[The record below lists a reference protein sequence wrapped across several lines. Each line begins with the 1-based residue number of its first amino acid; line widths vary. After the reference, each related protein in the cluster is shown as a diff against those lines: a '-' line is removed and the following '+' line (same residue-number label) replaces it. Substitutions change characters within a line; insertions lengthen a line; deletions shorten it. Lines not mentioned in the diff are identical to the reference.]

1 MFMFI
6 TDSACSVGNEL
17 ETTLRHPTTVNKD
30 DCSGINCKDQAENFV
45 GCVTKLGKAIEFVMA
60 KTNEVM
66 QFDKARQKYKQFPA
80 DKLYYDAFMRKVA
93 VMETSVSKQQRETRV
108 KLSQWERDFF
118 INNNCKVATEK
129 DIAACSHAQLLR
141 NKLKYAKAILS
152 KLRS

>member
-1 MFMFI
+1 MNINYLRNFYVSRV
-6 TDSACSVGNEL
+6 TYLTTPRSA
-17 ETTLRHPTTVNKD
+17 P
-30 DCSGINCKDQAENFV
+30 
-45 GCVTKLGKAIEFVMA
+45 
-60 KTNEVM
+60 
-66 QFDKARQKYKQFPA
+66 
-80 DKLYYDAFMRKVA
+80 AFMRKVA
-93 VMETSVSKQQRETRV
+93 VMEIRVSKQQRETRV